1 MLLVIAIR
9 HAIASLDSPSTNAS
23 RMELGHNYIFPQA
36 PFVTDFNVGFATY
49 GWVYMM
55 SHSDES

>member
-1 MLLVIAIR
+1 
-9 HAIASLDSPSTNAS
+9 
-23 RMELGHNYIFPQA
+23 MELGHNYIFPQA